1 MHVHTSEVVISQ
13 CNSIANNEKPPPQ
26 FDETIPGRVS
36 SFWTHQ
42 QGLSRHDQKPKSH
55 ICNNF
60 DLCEGIC
67 NRLILNFSFYCKYGI
82 LVFDHDGT
90 GPADE
95 SKRTKRVQGWSR
107 QIVGGGDFHYLQYY
121 YTVK

>member
-13 CNSIANNEKPPPQ
+13 CNSIANNEKPPPPQ

-42 QGLSRHDQKPKSH
+42 QGLSRHDQKFLIMTGQALLMSPKGRNASR
-55 ICNNF
+55 
-60 DLCEGIC
+60 DG
-67 NRLILNFSFYCKYGI
+67 
-82 LVFDHDGT
+82 LV
-90 GPADE
+90 
-95 SKRTKRVQGWSR
+95 KLW
-107 QIVGGGDFHYLQYY
+107 GGAFHYLQYY